1 METHPFAY
9 LTAPREINSSVLSQS
24 TATCWSAWERAQP
37 AAASSL
43 QHRHRTKRCS
53 MEKDNLF
60 ISIPGRKVSARAAQ
74 LLTETEGRS
83 CLATWGRLPSVGSCS
98 FPQLTRFKTEGSTLL
113 YTEGLPS
120 PGLQGNLNCNQVHRP
135 LGFRERHCNNL
146 APPNEKDK
154 YGPKSQAL
162 QNSTAALVSQT
173 LQLCKRL
180 QHKYNSDFNLYTVGE
195 FGFFQLLL
203 SCIHVLPT
211 I

>member
-1 METHPFAY
+1 MG
-9 LTAPREINSSVLSQS
+9 Q
-24 TATCWSAWERAQP
+24 
-37 AAASSL
+37 AAKC
-43 QHRHRTKRCS
+43 R
-53 MEKDNLF
+53 
-60 ISIPGRKVSARAAQ
+60 
-74 LLTETEGRS
+74 
-83 CLATWGRLPSVGSCS
+83 SCS

-154 YGPKSQAL
+154 YGPKSQAV